1 LANNLLSVGIDI
13 GTSTTQVIFSTLTL
27 EDLGGRF
34 TAPNIAITK
43 KEVIYRGAIHE
54 TPLLT
59 HSLIDTQALCV
70 LVESEFAQAGLAVG
84 ATDTGAVIITG
95 ESARRENAAA
105 VLQHLSGFAGDFV
118 VATAGPDLESRIA
131 GQGSGAQAYAQ
142 ENAAHV
148 VNFDI
153 GGGTTNVAV
162 FDCDKLTATACYDIG
177 GRLLKFT
184 PQGQLIYISEHA
196 EKIVQAIGLHL
207 RVGDTPSLADL
218 RALAQAMAQQL
229 ERNTNDLLTPNSTL
243 LFSGGVADCIY
254 RTGHEVFAY
263 NDFGVLLGQ
272 AVRNSRLFGYRVLAP
287 QETIRATVMG
297 AGSYTTTLSGSTI
310 GYTHAD
316 LFPLKNL
323 PVFAL
328 SPQQE
333 QEAFDHG
340 KADDFAQ
347 ALCDFVQQT
356 DATCVA
362 IAFAGKPSPGWQE
375 LKRFAQALHQAASQA
390 QLDADVPWVFLAQ
403 HDIGKAL
410 GLAMTPH
417 AQERAVITLD
427 GIDARQPDC
436 YLDIGKPLMNGQVL
450 PVVIKTL
457 LFG

>member
-1 LANNLLSVGIDI
+1 MANTLLSVGIDI
-13 GTSTTQVIFSTLTL
+13 GTSTTQVIFSKLTL

-43 KEVIYRGAIHE
+43 KEVIYRGEIHE
-54 TPLLT
+54 TPLLN

-70 LVESEFAQAGLAVG
+70 LVEGEFRQAGFAVG

-105 VLQHLSGFAGDFV
+105 VLQQLSGFAGEFV

-142 ENAAHV
+142 EHGLHV

-162 FDCDKLTATACYDIG
+162 FDCGKLTATACYDIG

-184 PQGQLIYISEHA
+184 PQGKLIYLSEHA
-196 EKIVQAIGLHL
+196 EKIAQTIGLCL
-207 RVGDTPSLADL
+207 RVADTPSLADL

-229 ERNTNDLLTPNSTL
+229 EVNTCELLTPNSVL

-254 RTGHEVFAY
+254 RTGHELFAY

-272 AVRNSRLFGYRVLAP
+272 AVRNSRLFGYQVLAP

-333 QEAFDHG
+333 QDAFDHG
-340 KADDFAQ
+340 KADDFAH

-356 DATCVA
+356 DANCVA

-375 LKRFAQALHQAASQA
+375 LKRLAQALQQAASQA
-390 QLDADVPWVFLAQ
+390 QLDPNIPWVFLAQ

-410 GLAMTPH
+410 GLAMTPY
-417 AQERAVITLD
+417 AQGRAVITLD

-436 YLDIGKPLMNGQVL
+436 YLDIGKPLMNGQVV